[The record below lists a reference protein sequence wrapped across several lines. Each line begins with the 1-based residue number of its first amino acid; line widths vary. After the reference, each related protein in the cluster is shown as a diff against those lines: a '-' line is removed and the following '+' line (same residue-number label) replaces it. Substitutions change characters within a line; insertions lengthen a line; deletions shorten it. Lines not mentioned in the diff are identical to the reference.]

1 MGWGGFYFSGT
12 PDYLF
17 EILDGNGGNE
27 NPLPGQMSRF
37 FDREQ
42 AVKSVRH
49 VPDTWRQNQIAVT
62 RWNFNNLQ
70 FTTDALPHP
79 KRIRPARIGDG
90 CMKKGYF
97 ARVRLW
103 AICGH
108 GDPQSQNDLSVGA
121 AID

>member
-1 MGWGGFYFSGT
+1 MGMRVLVADVDVVNCHY
-12 PDYLF
+12 
-17 EILDGNGGNE
+17 
-27 NPLPGQMSRF
+27 
-37 FDREQ
+37 REQ

-49 VPDTWRQNQIAVT
+49 VPDAWRQNQIAVT

-70 FTTDALPHP
+70 FTTDALPYP

-90 CMKKGYF
+90 CMKKGHF

-108 GDPQSQNDLSVGA
+108 GDPQSQNDPPLA
-121 AID
+121 RR